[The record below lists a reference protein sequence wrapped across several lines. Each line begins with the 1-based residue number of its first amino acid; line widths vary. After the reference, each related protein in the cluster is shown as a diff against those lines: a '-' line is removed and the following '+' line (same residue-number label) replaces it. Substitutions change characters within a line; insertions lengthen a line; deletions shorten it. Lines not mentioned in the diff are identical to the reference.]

1 MINKTGIGNI
11 LPLLNSSG
19 VAVASGGV
27 VVEGN
32 LVGIATGTHANNVR
46 QDCDMNGLFDLPVT
60 DTVGGGIARGDVLT
74 CTLATGVISDAA
86 VAQGVVFFGHA
97 LGTVDAGA
105 TATIPTRKVY

>member
-1 MINKTGIGNI
+1 MTNKKGKGNI

-19 VAVASGGV
+19 GPIAAGGV

-46 QDCDMNGLFDLPVT
+46 QDCDMNGLFDLPVA

-74 CTLATGVISDAA
+74 CTLATGVIANTA
-86 VAQGVVFFGHA
+86 IGAGVVFFGHA

>member
-1 MINKTGIGNI
+1 MTNKKGIGNI

-32 LVGIATGTHANNVR
+32 LVGIATKTHPNNVR
-46 QDCDMNGLFDLPVT
+46 QDCDMSGVFDLPVT
-60 DTVGGGIARGDVLT
+60 DTAGGIAIGDVLT

-86 VAQGVVFFGHA
+86 VGAGVVFFGHA

>member
-32 LVGIATGTHANNVR
+32 LVGIATKTHANNVR
-46 QDCDMNGLFDLPVT
+46 QNCDMNGLFDLPVA

-74 CTLATGVISDAA
+74 CTLATGVIANTA
-86 VAQGVVFFGHA
+86 IGAGVVFFGHA
-97 LGTVDAGA
+97 LGVVGAGL
-105 TATIPTRKVY
+105 TATISTRKIY